1 MCLKMLNP
9 DGGVI
14 EVSGQLV
21 NGYYQVSVEDQG
33 KGMTPEQT
41 EKIFDKFYRV
51 DVSDTAVPGTGLGM
65 SIVKYL
71 VEAHNGKV
79 RVESEFGKGSTM
91 HFTIPTK

>member
-1 MCLKMLNP
+1 
-9 DGGVI
+9 
-14 EVSGQLV
+14 
-21 NGYYQVSVEDQG
+21 
-33 KGMTPEQT
+33 MTSEQI

-79 RVESEFGKGSTM
+79 LVESELGKGSTI
-91 HFTIPTK
+91 HFTIPI